1 MKNIPSL
8 FAIASLLALFALVFS
23 CKKDIAPS
31 TPENLLGK
39 WNLVSAEWNDHINGA
54 DHKDSSAYG
63 TGELNIEFKNNGTV
77 ISSSPFHA
85 DTMPYKILDAYNVL
99 IADDTLKIRPLT
111 STSMQVYFRN
121 LKNVTGDYYEEW
133 DRLKK

>member
-1 MKNIPSL
+1 MKNKSSL
-8 FAIASLLALFALVFS
+8 FAIASLLAFFVLVFS
-23 CKKDIAPS
+23 CKKDIVQTA
-31 TPENLLGK
+31 PENVLGK
-39 WNLVSAEWNDHINGA
+39 WNLVNAEWNDHVNGA

-63 TGELNIEFKNNGTV
+63 TGELKIEFKNNGTV

-121 LKNVTGDYYEEW
+121 IKNVTGDYYEEW